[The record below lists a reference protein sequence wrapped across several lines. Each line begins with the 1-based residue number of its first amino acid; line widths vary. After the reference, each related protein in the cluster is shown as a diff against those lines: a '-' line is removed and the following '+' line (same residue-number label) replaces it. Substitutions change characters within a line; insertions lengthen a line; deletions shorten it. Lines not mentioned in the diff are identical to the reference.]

1 MVGATTWKVVVFNVV
16 GPVLPKPSFKLFA
29 ANSAVH
35 VPSGASV
42 GKKKLASN
50 LALAA
55 EKEAV
60 GVPAVDP
67 SGLFMVIVAVP
78 VVTGLPSGYDAVKKM
93 IIHDPPT
100 YVDLSVEIAGTVN
113 VTAVTA
119 KLLDVSAEAGP
130 VLPKVSVMSLAAIW
144 NL

>member
-60 GVPAVDP
+60 DVPAVDP

-78 VVTGLPSGYDAVKKM
+78 VVTKIFSD
-93 IIHDPPT
+93 
-100 YVDLSVEIAGTVN
+100 
-113 VTAVTA
+113 
-119 KLLDVSAEAGP
+119 SA
-130 VLPKVSVMSLAAIW
+130 
-144 NL
+144 